1 MVEWLFRKEILSK
14 VDENAKDYA
23 RLLKDKY
30 KIDLLALY
38 IIALFFIF
46 PFSALV
52 AYVVVIEH
60 TIFNI
65 VVGIIAIIAVGTGS
79 IYFFKRFTKEIIR
92 FKNDI
97 AINMYNKRYL
107 RKGKALSEEDFKTI
121 KEKNDE
127 LHYVI
132 TRLMAQG
139 YCYSVCFEL
148 LKALEKGEM
157 LYLGVYSAD
166 EESKGKTYTM
176 HVLYVNGDWCYDSYS
191 EKQLPLEKV
200 LKASKGKIYR
210 SYSYDDIKDREY
222 DQFRNEEV
230 AMLREWCKQNDCYEE
245 FIEDKED

>member
-1 MVEWLFRKEILSK
+1 MVEWLFRKEILNN
-14 VDENAKDYA
+14 VNENEKDYA

-30 KIDLLALY
+30 KMHFLATL
-38 IIALFFIF
+38 IITLFFIL

-65 VVGIIAIIAVGTGS
+65 VAGVIAIIAVGVGTV
-79 IYFFKRFTKEIIR
+79 YFLKRFTGEIIR
-92 FKNDI
+92 FRNDI
-97 AINMYNKRYL
+97 VINLYNKGYL
-107 RKGKALSEEDFKTI
+107 RKGNALSEEDFKTI
-121 KEKNDE
+121 KEKNDK

-157 LYLGVYSAD
+157 LYLGVYGA
-166 EESKGKTYTM
+166 EEETKGKTYTM
-176 HVLYVNGDWCYDSYS
+176 HVLYVNGDWCYDTYC

-210 SYSYDDIKDREY
+210 SYSYDDIKDRDY
-222 DQFRNEEV
+222 DLFRNEEV
-230 AMLREWCKQNDCYEE
+230 TMLREWCKQNDCYEE
-245 FIEDKED
+245 FIDDKED